1 MSLRRAAFVFTRL
14 LFATSSS
21 PSIIISGSGSS
32 SGCAAALSISSRFP
46 APPPVMEPGTL
57 PPLVLASKSP
67 TRQLILREMGFSF
80 LCIPAD
86 IDEKAIGDRLRDKP
100 EELVLEIGRAKAAK
114 VLAELEKQ
122 QQQQQ
127 QEEGGVGGGQQG
139 QGQSPLP
146 PLPLELLPTSY
157 MHIQIPSLPTP
168 EEELTEEPKR
178 AQKTPKQPTYTHLY
192 IYSYV

>member
-127 QEEGGVGGGQQG
+127 EEGGVGGGQQG
-139 QGQSPLP
+139 QRQSPLP

-157 MHIQIPSLPTP
+157 MHIQIC
-168 EEELTEEPKR
+168 R
-178 AQKTPKQPTYTHLY
+178 N
-192 IYSYV
+192 